1 MTYTILRTSEIV
13 ICLLHELYFA
23 RVVLRAVWPEAERC
37 ISDLAL
43 TEHSDD
49 KYV

>member
-1 MTYTILRTSEIV
+1 MLRTSEIV
-13 ICLLHELYFA
+13 VCLLYKLNVA
-23 RVVLRAVWPEAERC
+23 NVVGLLRAVWPEAETC
-37 ISDLAL
+37 VSDLAL